1 MQLNFA
7 QRDKDSVSQMLQLIQ
22 NERDHLAS
30 QQAHW
35 DELRRAAEKIETLS
49 NLMEHRETEELAELR
64 RTRDRTK
71 VLEAEH
77 AALQKR
83 YKDQES
89 KISSLERASSTMRQN
104 FAQSQQRCAE
114 WEKKY
119 KEHEAEIE
127 RLTTMIDQSE
137 QSKGQLETDLS
148 LARLQ
153 IEEHDSEVRMSKV
166 CHKQPLLLQDNLKAI
181 AGT

>member
-1 MQLNFA
+1 
-7 QRDKDSVSQMLQLIQ
+7 
-22 NERDHLAS
+22 
-30 QQAHW
+30 
-35 DELRRAAEKIETLS
+35 
-49 NLMEHRETEELAELR
+49 
-64 RTRDRTK
+64 
-71 VLEAEH
+71 
-77 AALQKR
+77 
-83 YKDQES
+83 
-89 KISSLERASSTMRQN
+89 MRQN